1 MDGPAGPVFPNSIV
15 PEALDAIWQ
24 KDVHEPGKAT
34 CPKCGLLR
42 GYGTAGVVNLVKKH
56 LDKEICKDTKKKQDK
71 EPRKNGSL
79 KAFFKEKAAPIATFL
94 KSTVRAPSPIRG
106 AGISAKKI
114 PLPAETYPPPAA
126 AKPDT
131 PSSRVIQLLDHLR
144 ANVELLP
151 STIPDADVDNPL
163 SEFAAEPTEYVS
175 QGMPAGEL
183 WEALSPTFHR
193 VFGYGMGS
201 DERKR
206 MVQRGSAGLDGT
218 LRFLDYFIRE
228 RGLEGGM
235 VELKIE
241 QLIEAVQ
248 SVLQENDVPAPD
260 VANTSRGSSPAPCSI
275 IDLDAMDV
283 DTDLPSETPV
293 IDATPAS
300 RRPKKLPPCGGYIF
314 PFKADQTASSDY
326 PFRLH
331 DTSSPPWEYSGNN
344 DGVLTLRSINCVKL
358 CKEGR
363 SNCRACADLPKHPT
377 LQGILQRAEEGI
389 PESANYAFNPISGLI
404 EHLRRKNGQIKQL
417 RMRGFNAVKRIAAQT
432 RSLTDHK
439 RFVRAIGSRKVENVD
454 RLVRVQLGRKQGIR
468 GLLSTY
474 DEAAKGVYQPKSF
487 TEEEDLRGVLLWKL
501 AGNRVA
507 DFAHRALGL
516 PSRTTLRKRTTV
528 PPIVPSPGRPQVSE
542 VADNVK
548 ACFEGI
554 ADVLAAKKPKH
565 AVLMFDEIATER
577 RIRWDPR
584 TNNFLGVC
592 REHANKA
599 SLQFNGE
606 KDLEEL
612 FRAKEEG
619 KVHFAG
625 EATVAAIGMLSEET
639 RLYAACPVLISGDCK
654 KESGR
659 EHLHSVLN
667 PTINGVNSKQNLTG
681 LCIVSVT
688 SDGETRRG
696 KAFIDLTFDHLLS
709 DDSDIYDLL
718 KDLEFMDFWV
728 GEDDLTPD
736 KDHKHM
742 FKRGRNR
749 LTRALGMK
757 IFGVQITPAI
767 LRVHFQSAGL
777 SSQHIH
783 AILNPDDKQDVKLA
797 FDLLKDIWSLP
808 PAPADARPGFASA
821 REAVRI
827 IGSLF
832 YHLLFPYVCVD
843 LTLSEQLEH
852 LSAAAHLLLLLYR
865 DGQKDAIPTL
875 LYTDIM
881 IMIKNAYFCVAKA
894 KVDDPTGKFWLILLG
909 TDRLEELFGILRTM
923 IGNDRNL
930 DVLQLVERITGS
942 TEVANILAMY
952 PHWDRPPRRL
962 QLPTL
967 ARDSS
972 WRGDTT
978 VANVTPL
985 TCWNRGRRIIEQEC
999 PQLAKHFR
1007 ALDASYNVNI
1017 LSPLGELIVHKEL
1030 DPDDNEDDDEE
1041 VAVAKSSVS
1050 PDLEDAAID
1059 EDVLVDTAPVFTN
1072 FITVQDKPLRKTR
1085 ALALMQ
1091 KFGYNAKS
1099 TDRLKR
1105 VADVQRYSAK
1115 GDEHAG
1121 TVIESDAAYIL
1132 VSEPIATL
1140 VRCEEKLFAGI
1151 GEVTDIQLDG
1161 KSLEQLSVDSLRERK
1176 VTVHFQI
1183 LSLVPATDQDAPEG
1197 KHDWRSTGILRHV
1210 LSTPGRLVLPVDPAV
1225 STRIPGKP
1233 YYLFE
1238 SGVLRALGAQLLDE
1252 VTLGL
1257 NSHIP
1262 KCTPTP
1268 RFPYREPSGLAC
1280 FVCEGESDLHGIEES
1295 DSHMCL
1301 KCTPPVV
1308 LDVTHPQTV
1317 LTHIGAHILHDS
1329 TVDRSTQPCGFCC
1342 RPFAICHFALKKT
1355 ANGMTV
1361 KLDASKG
1368 CSNFVKKFNY
1378 GVAAKMRQDG
1388 SQYMALQ
1395 SEGTPRT
1402 LSSPHSRFKIPRV
1415 MGADRI
1421 RSTAM
1426 RVVWEK
1432 LQAPRKKK
1440 TAKKPKATLAISAAH
1455 SSRLALIDEQ
1465 DEVDSDESY
1474 FINDSPIQTPEPSD
1488 NEDDML
1494 GQPMPSGGD
1503 NLERPADLSAERPP
1517 SPLEYFPEPDALRNH
1532 IIAAGFSAHPESDRR
1547 DSSASIDMPTGI
1559 AADRTDSGSTQQPS
1573 TAASDIPFPSQ
1584 DPPLSVP
1591 SQTLLASIQ
1600 PPNPAPPVLT
1610 DPGTR
1615 RSNRKRKERDGL
1627 EDLAA
1632 ALEACICGSSAAPE
1646 DES

>member
-1 MDGPAGPVFPNSIV
+1 MSGQSTASAEEDVLEINGSLEGGPAGFSLSRLCPCRRADLRYLHPVCI
-15 PEALDAIWQ
+15 
-24 KDVHEPGKAT
+24 DVETVGS
-34 CPKCGLLR
+34 CQQCERR
-42 GYGTAGVVNLVKKH
+42 GGRANLGAGVRVLSGVNETLRAFGHKRSSQHARGRRYGEGVASGCCPLESGSNSVGTVEVQEERGEWEQEQNGGDDEGEKREGRPRSTNMRVMLSNNH
-56 LDKEICKDTKKKQDK
+56 AITHFRACLDPNYLALPARPLRQSTILYYFDQFVFDSEFLIQ
-71 EPRKNGSL
+71 
-79 KAFFKEKAAPIATFL
+79 L
-94 KSTVRAPSPIRG
+94 KSKRNPTNRE
-106 AGISAKKI
+106 KI
-114 PLPAETYPPPAA
+114 
-126 AKPDT
+126 
-131 PSSRVIQLLDHLR
+131 
-144 ANVELLP
+144 
-151 STIPDADVDNPL
+151 
-163 SEFAAEPTEYVS
+163 
-175 QGMPAGEL
+175 
-183 WEALSPTFHR
+183 
-193 VFGYGMGS
+193 
-201 DERKR
+201 
-206 MVQRGSAGLDGT
+206 
-218 LRFLDYFIRE
+218 
-228 RGLEGGM
+228 
-235 VELKIE
+235 
-241 QLIEAVQ
+241 
-248 SVLQENDVPAPD
+248 
-260 VANTSRGSSPAPCSI
+260 
-275 IDLDAMDV
+275 
-283 DTDLPSETPV
+283 
-293 IDATPAS
+293 
-300 RRPKKLPPCGGYIF
+300 
-314 PFKADQTASSDY
+314 
-326 PFRLH
+326 
-331 DTSSPPWEYSGNN
+331 
-344 DGVLTLRSINCVKL
+344 
-358 CKEGR
+358 
-363 SNCRACADLPKHPT
+363 
-377 LQGILQRAEEGI
+377 
-389 PESANYAFNPISGLI
+389 
-404 EHLRRKNGQIKQL
+404 
-417 RMRGFNAVKRIAAQT
+417 IAA
-432 RSLTDHK
+432 
-439 RFVRAIGSRKVENVD
+439 I
-454 RLVRVQLGRKQGIR
+454 
-468 GLLSTY
+468 
-474 DEAAKGVYQPKSF
+474 
-487 TEEEDLRGVLLWKL
+487 
-501 AGNRVA
+501 
-507 DFAHRALGL
+507 
-516 PSRTTLRKRTTV
+516 
-528 PPIVPSPGRPQVSE
+528 
-542 VADNVK
+542 
-548 ACFEGI
+548 
-554 ADVLAAKKPKH
+554 KK
-565 AVLMFDEIATER
+565 
-577 RIRWDPR
+577 
-584 TNNFLGVC
+584 N
-592 REHANKA
+592 
-599 SLQFNGE
+599 
-606 KDLEEL
+606 
-612 FRAKEEG
+612 
-619 KVHFAG
+619 
-625 EATVAAIGMLSEET
+625 
-639 RLYAACPVLISGDCK
+639 
-654 KESGR
+654 
-659 EHLHSVLN
+659 
-667 PTINGVNSKQNLTG
+667 KQNLTR
-681 LCIVSVT
+681 LRIVSVT

-728 GEDDLTPD
+728 GKDDLTPD

-808 PAPADARPGFASA
+808 PAPADSRPGFASA

-865 DGQKDAIPTL
+865 DGQKDTIPTL

-894 KVDDPTGKFWLILLG
+894 K
-909 TDRLEELFGILRTM
+909 
-923 IGNDRNL
+923 
-930 DVLQLVERITGS
+930 LVERITGS

-967 ARDSS
+967 ARDSSVLPDRADHIKPPS

-1030 DPDDNEDDDEE
+1030 DLDDNEDDDEE

-1115 GDEHAG
+1115 GNEHAG

-1140 VRCEEKLFAGI
+1140 VRCEEKLFVGI

-1233 YYLFE
+1233 YYLVE

-1280 FVCEGESDLHGIEES
+1280 FVCEGENDLHGIEES

-1329 TVDRSTQPCGFCC
+1329 TVDRSTQPCGFFC

-1355 ANGMTV
+1355 ADGMTV
-1361 KLDASKG
+1361 ELDASKG

-1378 GVAAKMRQDG
+1378 GVAAKSTKNSPCSNVPLRCPECDRTDP
-1388 SQYMALQ
+1388 SIWRYNLKEHLARYHPLTPVSRYRELWELTE
-1395 SEGTPRT
+1395 SE
-1402 LSSPHSRFKIPRV
+1402 
-1415 MGADRI
+1415 
-1421 RSTAM
+1421 STAM

-1432 LQAPRKKK
+1432 LQVPRKKK

-1465 DEVDSDESY
+1465 DEVDSDESS

-1547 DSSASIDMPTGI
+1547 DSSASIDTPTGI

-1573 TAASDIPFPSQ
+1573 TAASEIPFPSQ
-1584 DPPLSVP
+1584 DPLLSVP
-1591 SQTLLASIQ
+1591 SETLLASIQ

-1646 DES
+1646 DESEYPNVARCKNEGCETKWYHLRCLEHGSVAEGWVCEACLRLVTVSVIATSRVAPASNRDNHPPPAVEHVFSHGPWLFHFTRNHMSVPSFRCQMSLGSWDRKGLLRIKELVDACTSAKLKCKPSKLRNRGFTRTGFVPDPRRVRFWRVRVQVELAVPAGVPVTNLKHACPEVAVVPSVVALQGTSPTPRNIKRNMMCGLEFLLAASGEAVPTHSGFW